1 MKGTLLTNS
10 RRTKMSSDNTEQSEV
25 LALFEPFDDEW
36 KSATRSIRIDG
47 TVTSVRLENFYWR
60 VLAEIAADEGL
71 QVPQVMT
78 QLSKAAKT
86 GETKHTNFT
95 SFVRVCCGR
104 YLNRRDSEKKSSD
117 SDTSEATPGVL
128 ETNEQQPAQGTN
140 ETVATAEA
148 GPGTSD
154 VKIDTVGDNNGLPE
168 I

>member
-25 LALFEPFDDEW
+25 LELFEPFDDEW

-60 VLAEIAADEGL
+60 VLAEIAEQEGL

-78 QLSKAAKT
+78 QLSKAAKS

-104 YLNRRDSEKKSSD
+104 YLNRLGSENKSSD
-117 SDTSEATPGVL
+117 TNTSEGAPGVL
-128 ETNEQQPAQGTN
+128 ETNEPAQGTKEN
-140 ETVATAEA
+140 VVTSEVAPSTSAAE
-148 GPGTSD
+148 
-154 VKIDTVGDNNGLPE
+154 IDPVEDNNGLPQT
-168 I
+168 

>member
-1 MKGTLLTNS
+1 MTT
-10 RRTKMSSDNTEQSEV
+10 DNTEQSEL

-60 VLAEIAADEGL
+60 VVAEIAAQEGL

-104 YLNRRDSEKKSSD
+104 YLDRRDNAMDAGEEGAATARLEIVATNGQGKGAQDAAEQVSD
-117 SDTSEATPGVL
+117 S
-128 ETNEQQPAQGTN
+128 
-140 ETVATAEA
+140 TAESV
-148 GPGTSD
+148 TSSVAATED
-154 VKIDTVGDNNGLPE
+154 EAVQSETGLRE
-168 I
+168 T